1 MATTAPGSPY
11 VESSDLVANYPAVSE
26 ALAERV
32 DLVGVLPFASAAA
45 RTTALPTPTDGQY
58 SYLQDTNAT
67 EFYNGSAWTA
77 VAGGKILQVVRATD
91 STARSTTSTAFVD
104 ASLSVTITPTK
115 ATSTLLVLHIAN
127 AYVAMAS
134 AGVRRGVYQIT
145 DSSNVALDGAQG
157 QYVGLSLT
165 YYGSNEF
172 LSSLAVIGYAAPAT
186 TSPVTYKA
194 RFRVEASGVT
204 TQLANNL
211 NTGQLYAIEV
221 SA

>member
-1 MATTAPGSPY
+1 
-11 VESSDLVANYPAVSE
+11 
-26 ALAERV
+26 
-32 DLVGVLPFASAAA
+32 
-45 RTTALPTPTDGQY
+45 
-58 SYLQDTNAT
+58 LQDTNAT

-91 STARSTTSTAFVD
+91 STARSTTSTSFVD

-157 QYVGLSLT
+157 QYVGLSLS